1 MALSIGPA
9 MPAKV
14 GINKNTTHPGCHAS
28 RKNPSV
34 KKIIN
39 ADITMATLR
48 RNFYKINPYK
58 LF

>member
-48 RNFYKINPYK
+48 HSNFLNMIVS
-58 LF
+58 

>member
-9 MPAKV
+9 IPANV

-28 RKNPSV
+28 RKNPRV

-39 ADITMATLR
+39 ADIIMATSR
-48 RNFYKINPYK
+48 HSNFLNIIVS
-58 LF
+58 